1 MEVAPTKI
9 SRFTERCVWAY
20 KRIADDCDEPAAPE
34 GGGGFADYAMVSLH
48 CLRIYLD
55 TTYRMTI
62 DLLTE
67 MPQITREIGLE
78 PADLPHPSTLCL
90 AFDRIEL
97 DICRVL
103 LRQSAQLHD
112 IGDLAALDATYFERS
127 PASRSYCNR
136 TEYDV
141 QKLKATKLVDTDTN
155 IILDLHYTTTR
166 EGSDAD
172 ICKQLARRH
181 AGELQ
186 ALAAD
191 KGYDCTWLREYLRE
205 LDIRPLI
212 KHCINK
218 PYHHAHNA
226 RIDDTLY
233 NQRSISES
241 VFSSVKRSLGVAL
254 RARTWYREFREMALM
269 CAVHNIRK
277 AAEQEIPLP
286 SGD

>member
-1 MEVAPTKI
+1 MPTQI
-9 SRFTERCVWAY
+9 FRFTERTVFAV
-20 KRIADDCDEPAAPE
+20 KRVADDWDEPAAPE
-34 GGGGFADYAMVSLH
+34 GGGGFTDATMICLH

-62 DLLTE
+62 DLLKE
-67 MPQITREIGLE
+67 MPRITREIGLE

-90 AFDRIEL
+90 AFDRIEMKV
-97 DICRVL
+97 CRVL
-103 LRQSAQLHD
+103 LQQSAQLHNTGH
-112 IGDLAALDATYFERS
+112 IRAIDATYFERS
-127 PASRSYCNR
+127 PASRTYCTR
-136 TEYDV
+136 TEYEV

-155 IILDLHYTTTR
+155 VILDLHCTTTR

-181 AGELQ
+181 AGELLI
-186 ALAAD
+186 LAAD
-191 KGYDCTWLREYLRE
+191 KGYDCNWLRDYLRE

-218 PYHHAHNA
+218 PYDHAHNA
-226 RIDDTLY
+226 RIDTNLY
-233 NQRSISES
+233 GQRSMSET
-241 VFSSVKRSLGVAL
+241 VFSAVKRSLGVAL
-254 RARTWYREFREMALM
+254 RARKWYREFRELALM
-269 CAVHNIRK
+269 CAVYNIKK

>member
-1 MEVAPTKI
+1 VQTLI
-9 SRFTERCVWAY
+9 SRFTERVVFAV
-20 KRIADDCDEPAAPE
+20 KRVVDDWDEPAAPE
-34 GGGGFADYAMVSLH
+34 GGGGFTDAAMISLH
-48 CLRIYLD
+48 CLRIYLG

-90 AFDRIEL
+90 AFDRVEMAV
-97 DICRVL
+97 CRTL
-103 LRQSAQLHD
+103 LQQSAQLHD
-112 IGDLAALDATYFERS
+112 TGEIGALDATYFERS
-127 PASRSYCNR
+127 PASRSYCNK
-136 TEYDV
+136 TKYEV
-141 QKLKATKLVDTDTN
+141 QDLKATKLVDTETN
-155 IILDLHYTTTR
+155 VILDLHCTTTR

-186 ALAAD
+186 ILTAD

-205 LDIRPLI
+205 ELGIRPLI

-218 PYHHAHNA
+218 PYDHAHNA
-226 RIDDTLY
+226 RIDDDLY
-233 NQRSISES
+233 HQRSMSET

-254 RARTWYREFREMALM
+254 RARKWYREFRELTLM
-269 CAVHNIRK
+269 CAVYNIKK
-277 AAEQEIPLP
+277 AAEQEIPFP

>member
-1 MEVAPTKI
+1 MPTKI
-9 SRFTERCVWAY
+9 SRFTERCVWAV
-20 KRIADDCDEPAAPE
+20 KRITDDTDEPAAPE
-34 GGGGFADYAMVSLH
+34 GGGGFADYAMISLH

-78 PADLPHPSTLCL
+78 PVDLPHPSTLCL
-90 AFDRIEL
+90 AFDSIKM

-112 IGDLAALDATYFERS
+112 TGELAALDATFFERS
-127 PASRSYCNR
+127 PASRKYCNR
-136 TEYDV
+136 TDYEV
-141 QKLKATKLVDTDTN
+141 KKLKATKLVDTDTN
-155 IILDLHYTTTR
+155 VILDLHCTTTR
-166 EGSDAD
+166 DGSDAD

-191 KGYDCTWLREYLRE
+191 RGYDCTWLREYLRE
-205 LDIRPLI
+205 IGIRPLI

-218 PYHHAHNA
+218 PYDYAHNA
-226 RIDDTLY
+226 RIDDDLY
-233 NQRSISES
+233 GQRSISES

-254 RARTWYREFREMALM
+254 RARSWYREFRELALM
-269 CAVHNIRK
+269 CAVYNIRK

>member
-1 MEVAPTKI
+1 M
-9 SRFTERCVWAY
+9 
-20 KRIADDCDEPAAPE
+20 IA
-34 GGGGFADYAMVSLH
+34 LH

-78 PADLPHPSTLCL
+78 PTDLPHPSTLCL
-90 AFDRIEL
+90 AFDSIEM

-112 IGDLAALDATYFERS
+112 TGNLAALDATYFERS
-127 PASRSYCNR
+127 PASRKYCNR
-136 TEYDV
+136 TDYEV

-155 IILDLHYTTTR
+155 IILDLHCTTTR
-166 EGSDAD
+166 DGSDAD

-205 LDIRPLI
+205 IGIRPLI

-218 PYHHAHNA
+218 PYDYAHNA
-226 RIDDTLY
+226 RIDDDLY
-233 NQRSISES
+233 GQRSISES

-254 RARTWYREFREMALM
+254 RARSWYREFRELALM
-269 CAVHNIRK
+269 CAVYMPCLITDSDRQCGHWR
-277 AAEQEIPLP
+277 P
-286 SGD
+286 SRRSPPN